1 MATIRLDLGLTKPLG
16 AIARAITAL
25 GDKMSDLTDSVD
37 AALAA
42 FVANEADEDAAL
54 TLANATIETLQA
66 QIDALTEGGA
76 ANVAELE
83 KVRDAL
89 LAQLPQ
95 GEPTPEA

>member
-1 MATIRLDLGLTKPLG
+1 MKVRLSV
-16 AIARAITAL
+16 AIPYLSDIAQAIIKL
-25 GDKMSDLTDSVD
+25 GDRMSELTDSVD

-42 FVANEADEDAAL
+42 FLANEADEDAAL

-66 QIDALTEGGA
+66 QIDELTAGGA

-95 GEPTPEA
+95 EPSDG